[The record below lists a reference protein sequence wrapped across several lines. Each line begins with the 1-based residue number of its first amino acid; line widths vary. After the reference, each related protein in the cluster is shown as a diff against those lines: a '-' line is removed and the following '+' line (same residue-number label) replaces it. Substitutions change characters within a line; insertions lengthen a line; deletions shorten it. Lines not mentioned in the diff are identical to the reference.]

1 METNTLIQQLYVAYY
16 GRPADTGGLNY
27 WAGRLEENGGDLG
40 EVINAFATSTEF
52 EERFANLS
60 DEERVNTMYQQVL
73 GRPAEEAGLAFY
85 TGMLARGDSSLIEL
99 ALDIVNGAQGTDTT
113 TIQNRVEVAKQF
125 TQNMAERGLDYGS
138 IEAAGQL
145 LAGVTSAT
153 NVSEYIQNSVEA
165 LLDTLPTADNA
176 GSGEANEEAPSTGGG
191 SVGGGGS
198 SGSNTPTKTFNA
210 EVNELGVVSFSGT
223 AEGDITVWMDSVHDG
238 VANYI
243 DYAVFMRAGVKSEP
257 ILNAKITSLDLAG
270 NKLVVSDYLYW
281 VTAWEIEN
289 GEVEYQLGSI
299 IHSYEAIE
307 AYHLAEKFP
316 DVSFVGGNVI
326 VPSRSD
332 GDIIMPL
339 PDTADIV
346 IGKIFYQTEFSPLYY
361 SEGRWGDYSLAEVF
375 LAESTLKV
383 SDFFV
388 VKQASDLY
396 VDGVTPSD
404 GEGNYHL
411 KEMIG
416 GDEYGFNNDSG
427 SSTIVIDLSKEFEE
441 IRVHGF
447 QLGTSGQAD
456 TVMFDIEGDYFSVSQ
471 LENFY
476 EYEKGEFDGSGAASI
491 EEGPLLDKVATIAI
505 SSNQTSY
512 YKLFEPDVDE
522 MFTFTIGFDTSNDG
536 EADSFLVLYDVI
548 GSTSNG
554 MTSDGLSF
562 SEDNYAH
569 LMGIENLANQIP
581 SLDVAT
587 SEASYELADLL
598 SAAAEEGVVFSKP
611 SQHLEDSGFIELL
624 GIVATN
630 FDVAIA
636 SVAAPAPEVL

>member
-27 WAGRLEENGGDLG
+27 WVGRLEDNGGDLS
-40 EVINAFATSTEF
+40 EVINAFAASAEF
-52 EERFANLS
+52 EERFGNLS
-60 DEERVNTMYQQVL
+60 EEELVNNMYQQIL
-73 GRPAEEAGLAFY
+73 GRPAEDEGLEFY
-85 TGMLARGDSSLIEL
+85 TSMLARGDSSLIEL
-99 ALDIVNGAQGTDTT
+99 ALDIANGAQGTDTT

-125 TQNMAERGLDYGS
+125 TQSMAERGLDYGS

-165 LLDTLPTADNA
+165 LLDTLPAADNA
-176 GSGEANEEAPSTGGG
+176 GSGEAGNEAPSTGGG
-191 SVGGGGS
+191 SGGGGS
-198 SGSNTPTKTFNA
+198 TGNNTPTKTFNA

-223 AEGDITVWMDSVHDG
+223 AEGDITLRAEPVFDG
-238 VANYI
+238 VGNYI
-243 DYAVFMRAGVKSEP
+243 NYVIFERGDLKSSPVLEAP
-257 ILNAKITSLDLAG
+257 IKSLDLNGSQLHVDSHSYWYNEWRITGGEVTYQLDDIVAPYELLRAYDFLSKAENVTFEGGQVVAG
-270 NKLVVSDYLYW
+270 HSDYNS
-281 VTAWEIEN
+281 VIK
-289 GEVEYQLGSI
+289 SI
-299 IHSYEAIE
+299 TNNSDI
-307 AYHLAEKFP
+307 L
-316 DVSFVGGNVI
+316 VGKV
-326 VPSRSD
+326 
-332 GDIIMPL
+332 
-339 PDTADIV
+339 
-346 IGKIFYQTEFSPLYY
+346 FYQTEASPLYY
-361 SEGRWGDYSLAEVF
+361 TVSYQYDGLGGIF
-375 LAESTLKV
+375 LEDSPFDVT
-383 SDFFV
+383 DFFV
-388 VKQASDLY
+388 AKQMSDLY
-396 VDGVTPSD
+396 VDGISPRD
-404 GEGNYHL
+404 GDEFQL
-411 KEMIG
+411 KDMIG
-416 GDEYGFNNDSG
+416 GSSDMYYSDIG

-456 TVMFDIEGDYFSVSQ
+456 TVMFDIGGDYFSVSQ
-471 LENFY
+471 LENLY

-491 EEGPLLDKVATIAI
+491 EAGPLLDKVETIAI

>member
-1 METNTLIQQLYVAYY
+1 MENTTLIQQLYIAYY
-16 GRPADTGGLNY
+16 GRPADPEGLGY
-27 WAGRLEENGGDLG
+27 WATRVEESSGDLG
-40 EVINAFATSTEF
+40 TVIDAFATSTEF
-52 EERFANLS
+52 ESRFGNLS
-60 DEERVNTMYQQVL
+60 EQALINNLYQQIL
-73 GRPAEEAGLAFY
+73 GRPAEEEGLAFY

-99 ALDIVNGAQGTDTT
+99 ALDITNGAQGTDTT
-113 TIQNRVEVAKQF
+113 TIQNRVEVAQQF

-145 LAGVTSAT
+145 LAGVTSVT
-153 NVSEYIQNSVEA
+153 NVSEYIQSAVNQ
-165 LLDTLPTADNA
+165 LLDTLPAAGNA
-176 GSGEANEEAPSTGGG
+176 GPNEDEDKAPSTGGG
-191 SVGGGGS
+191 SVGGGSS
-198 SGSNTPTKTFNA
+198 SGNNTPTKTFNA
-210 EVNELGVVSFSGT
+210 EINELGVVSFSGT
-223 AEGDITVWMDSVHDG
+223 AKGDITVWMDSVHDG

-243 DYAVFMRAGVKSEP
+243 DYAVFMRDGVKSEP

-281 VTAWEIEN
+281 VTAWGIEN
-289 GEVEYQLGSI
+289 GEVEYQLGSV

-339 PDTADIV
+339 PDTADII

-361 SEGRWGDYSLAEVF
+361 SEGRWGNYSLAEVF
-375 LAESTLKV
+375 LADSTLKV

-396 VDGVTPSD
+396 VGGVIPSD
-404 GEGNYHL
+404 GEGSYQL
-411 KEMIG
+411 KEMIV
-416 GDEYGFNNDSG
+416 GDEYGFYNDSG

-456 TVMFDIEGDYFSVSQ
+456 TVMFDIGGDYFSVSQ
-471 LENFY
+471 LENLY

-491 EEGPLLDKVATIAI
+491 EAGPLLDKVETIAI

-512 YKLFEPDVDE
+512 YKLFESDVDE
-522 MFTFTIGFDTSNDG
+522 MFTFTIGFDTSNNG
-536 EADSFLVLYDVI
+536 EADSFLVLFDVV

-554 MTSDGLSF
+554 MTSDVLSF
-562 SEDNYAH
+562 GEGNYAH
-569 LMGIENLANQIP
+569 LVGIENLANQIP